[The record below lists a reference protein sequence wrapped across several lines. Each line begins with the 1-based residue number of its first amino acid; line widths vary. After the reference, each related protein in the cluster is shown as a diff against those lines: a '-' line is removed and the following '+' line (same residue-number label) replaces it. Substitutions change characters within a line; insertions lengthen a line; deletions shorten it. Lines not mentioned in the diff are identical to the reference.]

1 MFQTISMRQ
10 LEELLNGKRTF
21 TLLDVRQEA
30 EFKREHLEGA
40 VNLPLCKI
48 EMAPMLISKSLPVI
62 VYCAYGGQS
71 MMAARSLSSQGYEV
85 INTSGGLYYY
95 RGTHLTS

>member
-10 LEELLNGKRTF
+10 LEELLDGERTF

-30 EFKREHLEGA
+30 EFERSHLEGA

-48 EMAPMLISKSLPVI
+48 EMAPIMIPKSVPVI

-71 MMAARSLSSQGYEV
+71 LMAARSLWGQGYEV

-95 RGTHLTS
+95 RGTHLVS